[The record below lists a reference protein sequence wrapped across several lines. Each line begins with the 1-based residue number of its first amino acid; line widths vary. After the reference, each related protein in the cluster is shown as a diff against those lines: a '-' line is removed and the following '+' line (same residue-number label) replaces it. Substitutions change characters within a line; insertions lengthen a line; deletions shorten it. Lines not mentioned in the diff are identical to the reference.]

1 MAVKEYL
8 DGEIVLARHI
18 TAEEWDKKGLNFYS
32 KDEEF
37 IQVGSWNYDSGKEL
51 LKHTH
56 NIVEKPSNLT
66 QETLYIRQGSIKAY
80 VYNTKLEPVYEII
93 ANEGDVL
100 IMLHGGHGYD
110 ILDDATQVLEIKN
123 GPYVGAD
130 ADRIRF

>member
-8 DGEIVLARHI
+8 DGDVVLVRHI

-37 IQVGSWNYDSGKEL
+37 IQVGSWNYDNGKEL
-51 LKHTH
+51 LKHKH
-56 NIVEKPSNLT
+56 NIIEKPSNLT
-66 QETLYIRQGSIKAY
+66 QETLYIRQGSIKAH
-80 VYNTKLEPVYEII
+80 VYNTKNEFIEEII
-93 ANEGDVL
+93 AHEGDVL

-110 ILDDATQVLEIKN
+110 ILSDDTQVLEIKN